1 MAELY
6 PKDVQTISEHLKN
19 IYVEGELLPEAT
31 IRKFQIV
38 RMEGEREVA
47 REIDH
52 YSLEAILAVGYRVR
66 SQSGTQFRRWAT
78 DRLKGHLGTVPFW
91 CVFCPVEKQ

>member
-19 IYVEGELLPEAT
+19 IYV
-31 IRKFQIV
+31 
-38 RMEGEREVA
+38 EGEREVA

-78 DRLKGHLGTVPFW
+78 DRLKGHLGTFPFW